1 MERRTDSPG
10 SPGGTRVRARWSRT
24 HRLHRTWQYQR
35 TYRDGR
41 SARGMHVNAYA
52 QVAPGEPSRAGVVAS
67 RKVGSAVVRNRA
79 KRRLRAVVRDLWPR
93 VRADGVQLVLIAL
106 PSAPTVDF
114 DRLANDVR
122 DLLQRLGA
130 LES

>member
-1 MERRTDSPG
+1 
-10 SPGGTRVRARWSRT
+10 
-24 HRLHRTWQYQR
+24 
-35 TYRDGR
+35 
-41 SARGMHVNAYA
+41 MHVNAYA

-67 RKVGSAVVRNRA
+67 RKVGPAVTRNRA
-79 KRRLRAVVRDLWPR
+79 KRRLRAVLRDLWPS
-93 VRADGVQLVLIAL
+93 VRPDGVQLVLIAL